1 MNLLI
6 TADLHIKIGQ
16 KNVPSVWQKNRYN
29 VLFNKLN
36 SFDCDAICIIGDI
49 FDKLPS
55 LEEVT
60 LYFELITKLNKP
72 CYIFDGNH
80 EAGKRGYTWLEKLEK
95 STNAINSNVHII
107 NGSIEELPN
116 MDIIPYT
123 QIKTFNPDDYS
134 KRLLLTHVRGSIP
147 PYVIPEIELAKFKRW
162 NLILSGDLHDHS
174 ATLEEENA
182 KYNIVYPGSPLSTSF
197 HRNKIKTGVIL
208 CDTETLDWEFIE
220 LKLPQLLRKTITDTK
235 DAVEDGYD
243 NIIYEISGN
252 IEDLANIEKSDL
264 IDRKVLKS
272 NKESKLALDG
282 MTVEEEVNLYLK
294 EVMEITDT
302 DEILGVLNDYIAKA
316 DLE

>member
-1 MNLLI
+1 M
-6 TADLHIKIGQ
+6 
-16 KNVPSVWQKNRYN
+16 
-29 VLFNKLN
+29 
-36 SFDCDAICIIGDI
+36 
-49 FDKLPS
+49 
-55 LEEVT
+55 
-60 LYFELITKLNKP
+60 
-72 CYIFDGNH
+72 
-80 EAGKRGYTWLEKLEK
+80 
-95 STNAINSNVHII
+95 
-107 NGSIEELPN
+107 
-116 MDIIPYT
+116 
-123 QIKTFNPDDYS
+123 
-134 KRLLLTHVRGSIP
+134 
-147 PYVIPEIELAKFKRW
+147 
-162 NLILSGDLHDHS
+162 
-174 ATLEEENA
+174 
-182 KYNIVYPGSPLSTSF
+182 YPGSPLSTSF